1 MVFNDIENN
10 SLLLNNI
17 IQNMFFKGGCL
28 TICTE
33 MNV

>member
-17 IQNMFFKGGCL
+17 IQNMFL
-28 TICTE
+28 
-33 MNV
+33 